1 MISTHGQTVD
11 IAQASKYAFAEAT
24 EAEMQAGATAL
35 QEILNSKLF
44 TRKYQTRQRKTDYK
58 SNIFEEK

>member
-44 TRKYQTRQRKTDYK
+44 TRKYQTLQRKTDYK